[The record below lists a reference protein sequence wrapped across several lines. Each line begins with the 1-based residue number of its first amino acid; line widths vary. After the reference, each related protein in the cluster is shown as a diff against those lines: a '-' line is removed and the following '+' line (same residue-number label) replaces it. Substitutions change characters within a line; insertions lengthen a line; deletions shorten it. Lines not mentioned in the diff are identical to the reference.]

1 MILRFEKEP
10 MIDNL
15 RNYPAEIVA
24 KLRALLTSGA
34 EANPD
39 PHRRNFYDVMNGSR
53 TYYIHV
59 APSGKVL
66 LLASWEKSRPGDLS
80 LQPEVAA

>member
-1 MILRFEKEP
+1 MMLRFEREP

-15 RNYPAEIVA
+15 RNYPAEIVG
-24 KLRALLTSGA
+24 KLRALLASGA

-53 TYYIHV
+53 IFYIHV

-66 LLASWEKSRPGDLS
+66 LLASWEKLKPASVA
-80 LQPEVAA
+80 LQPGFAA